1 MEEMSQDN
9 AYKII
14 QDPINGPVKVPA
26 SVLEIIDSPEF
37 QRLRNIRQ
45 LGMCH
50 YVFPG
55 ANHTRFEHSL
65 GTFYLSL
72 QFSDTLHIEEQEL
85 LSLSALLH
93 DIGHPPVSHGIEGFF
108 EKLTGLDH
116 VEAGKHIITGTGNFS
131 GSTIPAKLEG
141 MGIDPERVCS
151 IIDGTSTTDRL
162 LSRIISG
169 PMDVDEMDY
178 LRRDSV
184 YCGVN
189 VGNIDYRRIMNV
201 ALRDEYDLYIGRK
214 GITAVEGLLI
224 SRILMYSSVYFHK
237 TSRIAQGMLEIALS
251 SLKTDIDPFR
261 MDDGD
266 LMNILKVNLDRRICR
281 QIIQRELF
289 KPILRMDYSADKFQ
303 FLREKLLSMDDAI
316 EGKYILDVIP
326 PITFKGPGRVKSDLK
341 VRDASEIHE
350 LTEVSP
356 LVRTL
361 EETMGNKEIIL
372 SVDSKIAPDLGS
384 GIREALK
391 GF

>member
-1 MEEMSQDN
+1 MSHDS

-14 QDPINGPVKVPA
+14 QDPINGPVKVPGY
-26 SVLEIIDSPEF
+26 VLKIIDSPEF

-65 GTFYLSL
+65 GTYYLSL
-72 QFSDTLHIEEQEL
+72 QFSDILHIEEPEL
-85 LSLSALLH
+85 LSASALLH
-93 DIGHPPVSHGIEGFF
+93 DLGHPPISHGIEGFF
-108 EKLTGLDH
+108 ERITGLDH
-116 VEAGKHIITGTGNFS
+116 VDAGKQMIKGS
-131 GSTIPAKLEG
+131 GKFTESSIPGILES
-141 MGIDPERVCS
+141 MDLSPERVCS
-151 IIDGTSTTDRL
+151 LIDGSSLQDRL
-162 LSRIISG
+162 LSRIVSG

-201 ALRDEYDLYIGRK
+201 AIRDQEDLYIGRK

-251 SLKTDIDPFR
+251 PLIDGIDPFR

-266 LMNILKVNLDRRICR
+266 LMNILKVNKDRRICR
-281 QIIQRELF
+281 QIIQRDLF
-289 KPILRMDYSADKFQ
+289 KPILRTRYTSEKVKL
-303 FLREKLLSMDDAI
+303 LREKLDSMEESI
-316 EGKYILDVIP
+316 EGKYFLDTIP
-326 PITFKGPGRVKSDLK
+326 PISFKGPGRVKSDLK
-341 VRDASEIHE
+341 VIEGNEIHD

-361 EETMGNKEIIL
+361 EETMENKEIVL
-372 SVDSKIAPDLGS
+372 SADSKIADDVKSSVTAVLKDL
-384 GIREALK
+384 
-391 GF
+391 

>member
-1 MEEMSQDN
+1 MSPN
-9 AYKII
+9 GAYKII
-14 QDPINGPVKVPA
+14 QDPINGPVKVPEY
-26 SVLEIIDSPEF
+26 VLKIIDSPEF

-65 GTFYLSL
+65 GTYYLSL
-72 QFSDTLHIEEQEL
+72 QFSDILHIEEQDL
-85 LSLSALLH
+85 LSVSALLH
-93 DIGHPPVSHGIEGFF
+93 DIGHPPISHGIEGFF
-108 EKLTGLDH
+108 ESITGLDH
-116 VEAGKHIITGTGNFS
+116 VEAGKQIITGS
-131 GSTIPAKLEG
+131 GKFTESSIP
-141 MGIDPERVCS
+141 GILDSMDLSPERVCS
-151 IIDGTSTTDRL
+151 IIDGTSSRDRL
-162 LSRIISG
+162 LSRIVSG

-201 ALRDEYDLYIGRK
+201 AIRDQGDLYIGRK

-251 SLKTDIDPFR
+251 TLTDGTDPFM

-266 LMNILKVNLDRRICR
+266 LMNILKMNMDRRICR
-281 QIIQRELF
+281 QIVQRDLF
-289 KPILRMDYSADKFQ
+289 KPIFRTRYTSEKLTV
-303 FLREKLLSMDDAI
+303 LREKLNSMEESAG
-316 EGKYILDVIP
+316 GKYFLDTIP
-326 PITFKGPGRVKSDLK
+326 PVSFKGPGRVKSDLK
-341 VRDASEIHE
+341 VIDGAEIHD

-361 EETMGNKEIIL
+361 EETMENKEIIL
-372 SVDSKIAPDLGS
+372 SVDSKIAEDLKSVVS
-384 GIREALK
+384 GTLK
-391 GF
+391 GL